1 MEGPPLLQTTLMQG
15 HVVYLDGDTGA
26 LSYIKPNLHISRD
39 SSIPTAILRALN
51 IWMVLC
57 LTNVL
62 QSNPISIDPGPCLS
76 PWRYWEPSTVVNEG
90 CIQIWI
96 QSKIYVRISSQPPH
110 NWKSFNVFKLN
121 GLAWKAFHIFV
132 LCCSML
138 HTHPFPRIPI
148 DCDQFFCILYFLCSC
163 LFSHLFGSEPL
174 RCSLSPPFHWLC
186 SKQALCIIIIVNLSH
201 NTQLNEP
208 PPIDCVH
215 QALCRST
222 CVC

>member
-1 MEGPPLLQTTLMQG
+1 MKNVWMASYCGWTHFERFESPLHSDMEGPPLLQTTLMQG

-51 IWMVLC
+51 IWRVLC

-62 QSNPISIDPGPCLS
+62 QSNPISIAPGPCLCLS

-121 GLAWKAFHIFV
+121 GSPEKLFIYLYFGT
-132 LCCSML
+132 LCYT
-138 HTHPFPRIPI
+138 HTHFLGSPLIVVSCPTRWSLYWYLGSVMIISAPR
-148 DCDQFFCILYFLCSC
+148 
-163 LFSHLFGSEPL
+163 
-174 RCSLSPPFHWLC
+174 
-186 SKQALCIIIIVNLSH
+186 
-201 NTQLNEP
+201 
-208 PPIDCVH
+208 
-215 QALCRST
+215 
-222 CVC
+222 